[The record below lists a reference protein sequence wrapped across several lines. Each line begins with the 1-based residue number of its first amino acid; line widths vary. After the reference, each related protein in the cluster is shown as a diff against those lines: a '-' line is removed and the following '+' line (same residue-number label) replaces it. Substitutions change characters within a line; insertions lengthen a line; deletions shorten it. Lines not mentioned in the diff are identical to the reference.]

1 MGLVRH
7 RLPVVLLAPLALV
20 LAVTASL
27 AESPRA
33 RAFPLGS
40 DCVLAAISFRSDGN
54 LLDSVVSGADDSSQ
68 TNPFQ
73 VDWAGQVHWVGRT
86 TATITNNS
94 WHVDVFMLPTPLRG
108 GDANSRS
115 NKIGD
120 GDIEVGTNLPFRF
133 TGLYY
138 VSGEFSGT
146 GGSCAGSGWVRMIG
160 NPLASVPFWIAV
172 LVALVGLI
180 SLVVALRT
188 AGWGW
193 ALLGGVLA
201 GVGLAVVF
209 ISLAVVPLGQWTP
222 LGTLGAFT
230 LIGVLVALTAARSA
244 PRGF

>member
-1 MGLVRH
+1 MGLVRY
-7 RLPVVLLAPLALV
+7 RLPVVILAPLALSLFIV
-20 LAVTASL
+20 ASL
-27 AESPRA
+27 AEPPRA
-33 RAFPLGS
+33 HAFRLGS
-40 DCVLAAISFRSDGN
+40 DCVLAAISFRSDDS

-68 TNPFQ
+68 TDPFQ

-86 TATITNNS
+86 TSTITNNS

-108 GDANSRS
+108 GDANPRS

-120 GDIEVGTNLPFRF
+120 GDIDVGANVPFRF

-138 VSGEFSGT
+138 VSGEFSGD
-146 GGSCAGSGWVRMIG
+146 GGSCAGSGWVRLIG

-172 LVALVGLI
+172 LVALVGL
-180 SLVVALRT
+180 VALIVAWRT

-222 LGTLGAFT
+222 LGTLGAFV
-230 LIGVLVALTAARSA
+230 LIGVLVALIAARNA